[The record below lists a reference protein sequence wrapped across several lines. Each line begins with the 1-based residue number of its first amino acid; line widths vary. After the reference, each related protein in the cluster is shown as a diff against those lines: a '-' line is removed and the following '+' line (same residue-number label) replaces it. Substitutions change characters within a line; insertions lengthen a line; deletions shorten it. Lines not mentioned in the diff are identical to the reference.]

1 MDSKEQNNRVLRNL
15 KDGFDS
21 EQRQSVI
28 DKGEPY
34 GETAVDTVI
43 CDRPIRVSEDLSSEQ
58 LNLVRRVIQDTNPII
73 KHCFRNSLEVSN
85 LYPEFSYV
93 EGFAMMDD
101 VEIVFEH
108 AWLSLDGI
116 LVDLTIDGF
125 DDYYGIQFSDP
136 ELLSTYYE
144 IGVEADTWRILGN
157 HQQRYEDI
165 T

>member
-1 MDSKEQNNRVLRNL
+1 
-15 KDGFDS
+15 
-21 EQRQSVI
+21 
-28 DKGEPY
+28 
-34 GETAVDTVI
+34 
-43 CDRPIRVSEDLSSEQ
+43 
-58 LNLVRRVIQDTNPII
+58 
-73 KHCFRNSLEVSN
+73 
-85 LYPEFSYV
+85 
-93 EGFAMMDD
+93 MMDD